1 MPASIFKNAVDT
13 FSAIYQLHLVRF
25 VVRDNSTSQFLR
37 GKTLIHIETPA
48 KAPYTW
54 RACSFSI
61 LAPFA
66 NDFFVQSN
74 GARKQAG
81 GKNPLVLTA
90 EGAAR
95 DG

>member
-25 VVRDNSTSQFLR
+25 VVGDNASGQFCEGNLSM
-37 GKTLIHIETPA
+37 IIEAPA
-48 KAPYTW
+48 KFLPPW
-54 RACSFSI
+54 RACSFCI

-95 DG
+95 EG